1 MINILIKIK
10 SDTNV
15 FLYVYFSNYRA
26 ETPERKV
33 LFTEDSPQQGES
45 KSDENK
51 NEKEET
57 DKYVGKKFLLLV
69 CSVLALV
76 GVCYLKSRK

>member
-1 MINILIKIK
+1 MFIYFCILK
-10 SDTNV
+10 T
-15 FLYVYFSNYRA
+15 FRA

-33 LFTEDSPQQGES
+33 LFTENLPQQEEN
-45 KSDENK
+45 KSEENK

-57 DKYVGKKFLLLV
+57 DKYVGKKYWFLA